1 MKLDAFRG
9 YLMSL
14 ETPVLMAQGQH
25 FGRTMEMRY
34 KSREP
39 RQEASRA
46 KENTVGTYKKLG

>member
-1 MKLDAFRG
+1 
-9 YLMSL
+9 MSL

-25 FGRTMEMRY
+25 FGRTMEMGY

-39 RQEASRA
+39 RQEVSRV